1 MKKIFSIITAVISG
15 LVAVFLLTTC
25 FIKTNVSIAS
35 NKPKFI
41 YVFNQSTTATQTNGY
56 TETDKAYNDI
66 LKKLNKASSVSVFTR
81 LVNRTKLTTGVK
93 QDLDGKFVK
102 YNTSLKQKNI
112 VVELVYDKQ
121 QDVVVEYGGHTKV
134 VSYFCV
140 AYVIPVTEE
149 FSDVV
154 VYYSTTNGDGKDE
167 DYKKYN
173 PLTIKA
179 EPGKFIDYIN
189 TL

>member
-1 MKKIFSIITAVISG
+1 MNIIEKIRRYAE
-15 LVAVFLLTTC
+15 
-25 FIKTNVSIAS
+25 K
-35 NKPKFI
+35 
-41 YVFNQSTTATQTNGY
+41 YDDY
-56 TETDKAYNDI
+56 DRRD
-66 LKKLNKASSVSVFTR
+66 
-81 LVNRTKLTTGVK
+81 KLTYRERTANEHARYVLDDLIKDLEK
-93 QDLDGKFVK
+93 Q
-102 YNTSLKQKNI
+102 
-112 VVELVYDKQ
+112 EEKQ

-167 DYKKYN
+167 SYAN
-173 PLTIKA
+173 CSPLTIKA